1 MRKRTVYTEDF
12 EGHDYEIDFE
22 PVSDVLKARVGDK
35 VVIGYLAYDNSSM
48 DIDDLMG
55 EGCGELISFHR
66 DNRKNHYKG
75 FEALGLDSEGAPD
88 LAAVW
93 YAHREEAQR
102 RAHDRL
108 LSNTPISDLLWT
120 LQDQGREPVGEQL
133 MSEFLDECIRGDLK
147 EFDDWRDCD
156 DFGVLRDN
164 VVETVLTQMWSEA
177 EYFPG
182 NPDAVSLDCYS
193 HSGEHWSLSGQ
204 GMQCQWDTARGAGVF
219 VPSEDMGEELAKLEP
234 NERKAKSRTYAQ
246 SFLDTYNNIIGGQV
260 FGCVTQVFDEDGD
273 EVDSDSCWGFIG
285 SDYAEQALKEEFFDP
300 MCSSVA
306 KKYEE
311 EIRTQCD
318 RQLELEL

>member
-12 EGHDYEIDFE
+12 GGHDYEIDFE

-35 VVIGYLAYDNSSM
+35 VVISYLAYDDSSR

-66 DNRKNHYKG
+66 DNQRNHGRG
-75 FEALGLDSEGAPD
+75 F
-88 LAAVW
+88 
-93 YAHREEAQR
+93 RELE
-102 RAHDRL
+102 
-108 LSNTPISDLLWT
+108 
-120 LQDQGREPVGEQL
+120 E
-133 MSEFLDECIRGDLK
+133 
-147 EFDDWRDCD
+147 
-156 DFGVLRDN
+156 
-164 VVETVLTQMWSEA
+164 
-177 EYFPG
+177 

-219 VPSEDMGEELAKLEP
+219 VPSEDMSEELAKLEP
-234 NERKAKSRTYAQ
+234 NERRHKAREWAQ

-273 EVDSDSCWGFIG
+273 EADSDSCWGFIG

>member
-12 EGHDYEIDFE
+12 EGHDYETDFE

-35 VVIGYLAYDNSSM
+35 VVISYLAYDNSSM

-55 EGCGELISFHR
+55 EGCGELISLHR
-66 DNRKNHYKG
+66 DNQRNHHKG
-75 FEALGLDSEGAPD
+75 LEALGRNGDGEPD
-88 LAAVW
+88 LDAV
-93 YAHREEAQR
+93 H
-102 RAHDRL
+102 RAHMAVADDRYVAACL
-108 LSNTPISDLLWT
+108 KKYS
-120 LQDQGREPVGEQL
+120 
-133 MSEFLDECIRGDLK
+133 LDELLA
-147 EFDDWRDCD
+147 EFEDEQRTPVESDTEFVTRCLGEDADYNDWGEVIYSFVYHD
-156 DFGVLRDN
+156 
-164 VVETVLTQMWSEA
+164 VLTQMWNEPA
-177 EYFPG
+177 YYPG
-182 NPDAVSLDCYS
+182 NPDAVTLDCYS
-193 HSGEHWSLSGQ
+193 HSGERWSLSGQ

-219 VPSEDMGEELAKLEP
+219 VPSEDMSEELAKLEP
-234 NERKAKSRTYAQ
+234 NERKAKAREWAQ

-273 EVDSDSCWGFIG
+273 EADSDSCWGFIG